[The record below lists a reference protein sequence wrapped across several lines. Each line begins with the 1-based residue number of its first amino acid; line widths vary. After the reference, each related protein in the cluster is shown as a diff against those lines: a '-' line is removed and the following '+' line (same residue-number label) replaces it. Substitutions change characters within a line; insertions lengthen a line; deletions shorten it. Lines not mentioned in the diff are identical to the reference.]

1 MRRKTLALVA
11 MAAVFMLVAA
21 GCSKKADTTASPT
34 GSTPSGTAT
43 SASPPA
49 AALDTVKPGVLT
61 VGSCLDYKPFEYTEN
76 GVLKGFD
83 VEIMQ
88 AIADNLGLQLEW
100 TKHDFDT
107 IFTAV
112 QANQFDAVAA
122 ASTITDERL
131 QQVSFSD
138 PYYAARQSLTVN
150 ITKTPSIATTDDLKA
165 GDIIGAQKGTTGLKW
180 AKDNL
185 ASKGIVI
192 NTYTEAP
199 DAFTDLEAGQITG
212 VINDEPSSE
221 SEVENRPDLKVI
233 QPIDTGEN
241 YGIAVAQNR
250 PDILAAINAGLAAI
264 IADGTYKTIFE
275 TYFPGVP
282 VPPQFGG

>member
-1 MRRKTLALVA
+1 MRRKTLAMVA
-11 MAAVFMLVAA
+11 LAAVLMLVATA
-21 GCSKKADTTASPT
+21 CGKDEEPTSGSPEPTGTAATASPT
-34 GSTPSGTAT
+34 
-43 SASPPA
+43 A
-49 AALDTVKPGVLT
+49 AALDTVKEGTLT

-107 IFTAV
+107 IFTAL

-131 QQVSFSD
+131 QLVDFSD
-138 PYYAARQSLTVN
+138 PYYAARQAFTIN
-150 ITKTPSIATTDDLKA
+150 ATQTPTITTTDDLKA
-165 GDIIGAQKGTTGLKW
+165 GDVVGAQKGTTGLAW

-185 ASKGIVI
+185 ASKGIDI
-192 NTYTEAP
+192 KTYTEAP

-233 QPIDTGEN
+233 QSIDTGEN
-241 YGIAVAQNR
+241 YGIAVAQSR
-250 PDILAAINAGLAAI
+250 PDILVAINSALAAI

-275 TYFPGVP
+275 TYFPGVS

>member
-1 MRRKTLALVA
+1 MRRKTLAMVA
-11 MAAVFMLVAA
+11 LAAVLMLVAA
-21 GCSKKADTTASPT
+21 ACGNDDDTSSGPSATTEPSSTASASPT
-34 GSTPSGTAT
+34 V
-43 SASPPA
+43 
-49 AALDTVKPGVLT
+49 AALDTVKEGVLT

-76 GVLKGFD
+76 GELKGFD

-131 QQVSFSD
+131 QQVDFSD

-150 ITKTPSIATTDDLKA
+150 TAKTPDITTTDDLKA

-185 ASKGIVI
+185 ASKGVVI

-221 SEVENRPDLKVI
+221 SEVENRPDLEVI

-241 YGIAVAQNR
+241 YGIAVAKNR
-250 PDILAAINAGLAAI
+250 PDILAAINTGLAAI

-282 VPPQFGG
+282 VPPEFGG

>member
-21 GCSKKADTTASPT
+21 GCSKKADTTAIPS
-34 GSTPSGTAT
+34 GSIPSGTAT

>member
-11 MAAVFMLVAA
+11 VAAVLMLVAA
-21 GCSKKADTTASPT
+21 ACGKKNDTGSGPSVTTEPSSTASASPT
-34 GSTPSGTAT
+34 V
-43 SASPPA
+43 
-49 AALDTVKPGVLT
+49 AALDTVKEGTLT

-100 TKHDFDT
+100 TKHDFET
-107 IFTAV
+107 IFTAL

-138 PYYAARQSLTVN
+138 PYYAARQSLTIN
-150 ITKTPSIATTDDLKA
+150 TAKTPAIATTDDLKA

-199 DAFTDLEAGQITG
+199 AAFTDLEAGQITG

-221 SEVENRPDLKVI
+221 AEVENRPDLKVVF
-233 QPIDTGEN
+233 PIDTGEN

-250 PDILAAINAGLAAI
+250 PDILAAVNLALAAM

>member
-1 MRRKTLALVA
+1 LAVAATL
-11 MAAVFMLVAA
+11 MLVAA
-21 GCSKKADTTASPT
+21 GCSKKADTTASPPAT
-34 GSTPSGTAT
+34 TEPSGTAT
-43 SASPPA
+43 PASPTA
-49 AALDTVKPGVLT
+49 ASLDTVKSGVLT

-88 AIADNLGLQLEW
+88 AIADKLGLQLEW
-100 TKHDFDT
+100 TKHDFET

-131 QQVSFSD
+131 QLVSFSD
-138 PYYAARQSLTVN
+138 PYYASRQAFTIN
-150 ITKTPSIATTDDLKA
+150 ATKTPTIATTDDLKA
-165 GDIIGAQKGTTGLKW
+165 GDVVGAQKGTTGLKW

-185 ASKGIVI
+185 APKGIDI
-192 NTYTEAP
+192 KTYTDAP

-212 VINDEPSSE
+212 VINDEPSSQ
-221 SEVENRPDLKVI
+221 SEIENRPDLKVV

-250 PDILAAINAGLAAI
+250 PDILAAINSALAAI